1 MGNLSKNR
9 WGLELARGMYAVAH
23 HPRGGSVSGIITRI
37 AVQPGY
43 GKRASLDNATSVG
56 VDDVF
61 KAERFVIEERAP
73 KEWHSVFPST
83 LAEHSQPHGSLKAA
97 RDHIKAVRPNA
108 KPQVRRLT

>member
-23 HPRGGSVSGIITRI
+23 HPRGGSISSIITRI

-43 GKRASLDNATSVG
+43 GKRVSLDNATSVG

-61 KAERFVIEERAP
+61 KAERIVIEKRQP
-73 KEWHSVFPST
+73 NQWHSVFPSV
-83 LAEHSQPHGSLKAA
+83 LAEHNQQHGTLKAA
-97 RDHIKAVRPNA
+97 RDHIKTVRPSA
-108 KPQVRRLT
+108 KPQVRRTA